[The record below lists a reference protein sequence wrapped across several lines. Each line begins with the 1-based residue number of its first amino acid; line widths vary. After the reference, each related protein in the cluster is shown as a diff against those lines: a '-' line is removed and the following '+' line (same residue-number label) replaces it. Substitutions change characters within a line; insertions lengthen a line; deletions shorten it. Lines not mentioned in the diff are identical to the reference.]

1 MKELLEA
8 GVHFGHQTRRWNPKM
23 KKFIFGNRN
32 GIHIIDLQKTLKLFK
47 ENAGQLIN
55 YAAEGKEFLFV
66 GTKKQAQEIVETE
79 ANRCGAYYVS
89 QRWLGGMLTNFA
101 TIKSSIARMEQY
113 EQALEA
119 KESNLTKKERAHLDR
134 EHEKLDKVLGGIKN
148 MKKIPDVLVII
159 DTNKEHIAVKEANKL
174 GIPVFAVIDTNCD
187 PDFIDFAI
195 PGNDDAIRS
204 IGLFLTKFADCIMEG
219 QEIYKQKLVDEESDI
234 SQKAMETAK
243 VRETEPEETMEAEA
257 AEAGMDEKVE
267 SLAEIYEEGKAEFK
281 GTEAEPAKEEEGEN
295 QTTN

>member
-47 ENAGQLIN
+47 ENATQLIN

-79 ANRCGAYYVS
+79 AKRCGAYYVS

-101 TIKSSIARMEQY
+101 TIRSSIARMEQY
-113 EQALEA
+113 EQSLES
-119 KESNLTKKERAHLDR
+119 KESGLTKKERSQLDR
-134 EHEKLDKVLGGIKN
+134 ECEKLNKVLGGIKN
-148 MKKIPDVLVII
+148 MKRIPDVLVVI
-159 DTNKEHIAVKEANKL
+159 DTNKEHISVKEANKL

-187 PDFIDFAI
+187 PDFIDYAI

-204 IGLFLTKFADCIMEG
+204 IGLFLTKFADCIQEG
-219 QEIYKQKLVDEESDI
+219 KEIYNQKLQDEESDQ

-243 VRETEPEETMEAEA
+243 IQETEPEETTEAVEV
-257 AEAGMDEKVE
+257 GMDEKAE

-281 GTEAEPAKEEEGEN
+281 GTEAEPVQEEEGEN
-295 QTTN
+295 QTPN